1 MRHLVALL
9 MMSTPLAAQGLDGYV
24 LSADIGIGAE
34 YGPAYPGASDSE
46 ASPWFI
52 LRNGQLTRPGAA
64 GPTTDG
70 FSVLPSF
77 GYVSGRDQDDHE
89 SLAGTDD
96 IDAAGEVGLRLS
108 YDLGQTKSYVALRKG
123 FGGHSGVTGEFG
135 AKYRFDPSDRLTLW
149 TGAEAR
155 FADSDFTRTYFGI
168 SDTEAPNTAYSAYT
182 PGGGIYAA
190 SLGVEARY
198 AVSPS
203 IALLGGVEYT
213 RLLGD
218 ASDSPLVQSR
228 GEPSVKLGVV
238 RRFDFRF

>member
-34 YGPAYPGASDSE
+34 YGPAYPGASDGE

-52 LRNGQLTRPGAA
+52 LRNGQLTRPGATDEA
-64 GPTTDG
+64 ADG

-77 GYVSGRDQDDHE
+77 NYVGGRDQDDHE
-89 SLAGTDD
+89 SLAGTDE
-96 IDAAGEVGLRLS
+96 IDPAGEIGLRLS

-155 FADSDFTRTYFGI
+155 FAD
-168 SDTEAPNTAYSAYT
+168 YSAYT

-198 AVSPS
+198 AVSPN
-203 IALLGGVEYT
+203 IALLGEVEYT

-218 ASDSPLVQSR
+218 ASDSPLVQSK